1 MSSEPRREAQAV
13 AAQGCYAHII
23 LSPHLDDA
31 ALSVGGTIARLTV
44 VGEAVLVVN
53 ICSGSPPLGGPFS
66 SFAALQ
72 HTRWKLP
79 ADEAVALRRAE
90 DAAALAILGADSLQL
105 DLLDAI
111 YRMPEAY
118 IDDETLFGAVA
129 PDDPLAELA
138 RPSVEAIVA
147 GSPAARVYAPLGV
160 GNHVDHQAVYAVAAE
175 LAGAGVP
182 VLYYEDFPYAAR
194 QGSLAARLSAPGAP
208 RGLAPVVTEIAGELE
223 RKIIAVAAYESQ
235 LGTLFGDGERMAQ
248 MVAAYAAAVAEAP
261 GAYAERLWA
270 PQP

>member
-1 MSSEPRREAQAV
+1 MSSEPRREAQGAY
-13 AAQGCYAHII
+13 GHIV

-31 ALSVGGTIARLTV
+31 ALSLGGTIARLV
-44 VGEAVLVVN
+44 AAGEAVLVVN

-72 HTRWKLP
+72 HARWKLP

-90 DAAALAILGADSLQL
+90 DAAALAILGADSLHL

-118 IDDETLFGAVA
+118 VDDATLFGAVA
-129 PDDPLAELA
+129 PDDPLAALS
-138 RPSVEAIVA
+138 RPSLEAIVA
-147 GSPAARVYAPLGV
+147 GSPGARLYAPLAV
-160 GNHVDHQAVYAVAAE
+160 GNHVDHQAVHQVAAE
-175 LAGAGVP
+175 LAAAGAQ

-194 QGSLAARLSAPGAP
+194 QGAVARRLASPGGP
-208 RGLAPVVTEIAGELE
+208 RRLAPLVCRINGELDG
-223 RKIIAVAAYESQ
+223 KITAVAAYESQ
-235 LGTLFGDGERMAQ
+235 LGTLFGDGARMAET
-248 MVAAYAAAVAEAP
+248 VAAYAAAVAEEP